1 MFRPAV
7 FHFETVSGQMLG
19 SLQPGENPM
28 RTRIITDWPIA
39 VIILG
44 AVASLAWT
52 TFLLW
57 EAADTILAV
66 I

>member
-1 MFRPAV
+1 
-7 FHFETVSGQMLG
+7 
-19 SLQPGENPM
+19 M

>member
-1 MFRPAV
+1 
-7 FHFETVSGQMLG
+7 
-19 SLQPGENPM
+19 M
-28 RTRIITDWPIA
+28 RRRMVADWPIA

-52 TFLLW
+52 TFLVW
-57 EAADTILAV
+57 EAADTILAA